1 MSFSSEVKKEL
12 ANVES
17 DLCCQKAELYGIIRY
32 KADIVILRNHF
43 GVQISTT
50 MNFVARRIIFLFR
63 KLYNIKTELQAKQR
77 TKLDYK
83 LKYIMTFNEEHTK
96 FLVDL
101 GILNSDNTIADDFN
115 TKIIKC
121 DRCKGSL
128 IRGIF
133 ICQGS
138 VNDPKKKDY
147 HLEMTINNDTDI
159 PYLEKYMNEV
169 GIYPK
174 TIVRSKGT
182 ILYLKKAE
190 QIGDF
195 LKLVGANTCL
205 FKFEDSRIEKDYTN
219 NYNRILN
226 CELHNEQKALVSAM
240 RQLEEIRFILERKS
254 INTFTPRII
263 DAMVLRNQ
271 FPESSLSELSEMAE
285 ETVGKTITKSGLSHC
300 YRDIHDIYLKLKGDS
315 EDK

>member
-17 DLCCQKAELYGIIRY
+17 EICCQKAELYGIIRY

-50 MNFVARRIIFLFR
+50 MNFIARRIIFLFR
-63 KLYNIKTELQAKQR
+63 KLYDVKTDLKAIQR

-83 LKYIMTFNEEHTK
+83 IKYIMTFNEEHTK

-101 GILNSDNTIADDFN
+101 GILNKDNTIAENFN
-115 TKIIKC
+115 RKIIKC

-138 VNDPKKKDY
+138 INDPKKKDY
-147 HLEMTINNDTDI
+147 HLELTINNNKDI

-174 TIVRSKGT
+174 TIERTKGT

-195 LKLVGANTCL
+195 LKLVGASTCL
-205 FKFEDSRIEKDYTN
+205 FRFEDSRIEKDYTN

-226 CELHNEQKALVSAM
+226 CELHNEQKALISAM
-240 RQLEEIRFILERKS
+240 KQLEEIQYILERKN
-254 INTFTPRII
+254 INSLTPRIV
-263 DAMVLRNQ
+263 DAMILRNK
-271 FPESSLSELSEMAE
+271 FPESSLSELSEVAPE
-285 ETVGKTITKSGLSHC
+285 IIGKSISKSGLSHC
-300 YRDIHDIYLKLKGDS
+300 YRDIHEIYLELKGHKD
-315 EDK
+315 